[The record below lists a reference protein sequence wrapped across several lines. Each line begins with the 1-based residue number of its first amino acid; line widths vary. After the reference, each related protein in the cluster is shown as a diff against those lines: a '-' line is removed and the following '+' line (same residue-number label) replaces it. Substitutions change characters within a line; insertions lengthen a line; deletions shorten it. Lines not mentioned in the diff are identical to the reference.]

1 MLSKIK
7 NNFFFNEDMNSYGYY
22 FSGAAEICIASA
34 QRPAYL
40 ASTNSTTTG

>member
-1 MLSKIK
+1 MLHADE
-7 NNFFFNEDMNSYGYY
+7 NMNIYGYY

-34 QRPAYL
+34 VRPAYL